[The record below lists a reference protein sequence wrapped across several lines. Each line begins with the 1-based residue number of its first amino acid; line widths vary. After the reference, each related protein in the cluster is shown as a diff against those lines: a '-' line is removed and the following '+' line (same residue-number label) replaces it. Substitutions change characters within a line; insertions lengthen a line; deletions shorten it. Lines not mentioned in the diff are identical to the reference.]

1 MNFALAPEVSVTD
14 TEHGTVLLD
23 ERTGRYWLLNGTGA
37 LALRALLDG
46 TSPQGVVAS
55 LCQRF
60 PDAGTAQV
68 EQDVDNLLH
77 ALRTAKVAAS

>member
-1 MNFALAPEVSVTD
+1 MTFTLAPEVSVTD

-46 TSPQGVVAS
+46 TSPQGVVTS

-60 PDAGTAQV
+60 PDAETAQV
-68 EQDVDNLLH
+68 KQDVDDLLH
-77 ALRTAKVAAS
+77 ALRAAKVAAS

>member
-1 MNFALAPEVSVTD
+1 MTFALAPEVSVTD
-14 TEHGTVLLD
+14 TEHGTVLLN

-37 LALRALLDG
+37 LVLRALLDG
-46 TSPQGVVAS
+46 TSPQDIVAG

-60 PDAGTAQV
+60 PDAKSAQA

-77 ALRTAKVAAS
+77 ALRAAKVAAS